1 MAAIMDFNDAGL
13 VHHRAAVVILHRHGS
28 QRAQRVQLRHQRGGM
43 LHPLGLRGNMEP
55 QIGEKL
61 VLQRRDT
68 ILGREDIMLQ
78 ILQLLRDIALAV
90 DQRLLAD
97 IAFGHLILE
106 GVGHLDVVAEHLV
119 IADLQGADTGFFL
132 FGGLHT
138 DDDIPATVK
147 DTPQTIYLRVEAVPD
162 QLPLTDGE
170 GRLVHQRPADQ
181 GGQIAQIVQRLIQPV
196 QPALV
201 KGGQLG
207 L

>member
-1 MAAIMDFNDAGL
+1 
-13 VHHRAAVVILHRHGS
+13 
-28 QRAQRVQLRHQRGGM
+28 
-43 LHPLGLRGNMEP
+43 
-55 QIGEKL
+55 
-61 VLQRRDT
+61 
-68 ILGREDIMLQ
+68 MLQ

-97 IAFGHLILE
+97 IAFGYLILE
-106 GVGHLDVVAEHLV
+106 GVGHLDIVAEHLV

-138 DDDIPATVK
+138 DDDIPAAVK
-147 DTPQTIYLRVEAVPD
+147 DTPQTVYLRVEAVPD

-181 GGQIAQIVQRLIQPV
+181 GGQIAQIVQRLVQPV
-196 QPALV
+196 QAALV
-201 KGGQLG
+201 KSGQLG